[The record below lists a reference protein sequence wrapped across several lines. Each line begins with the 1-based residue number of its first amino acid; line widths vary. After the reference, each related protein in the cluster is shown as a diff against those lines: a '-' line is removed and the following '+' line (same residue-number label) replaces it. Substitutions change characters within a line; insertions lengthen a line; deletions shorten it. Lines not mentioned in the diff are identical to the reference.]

1 MKTSRVILQREGPCP
16 CGSGKRFLGCC
27 MQIDGYV
34 QKLLPILT
42 LPGNKTEFSQPGCY
56 LASDQNCSQGL
67 TGEHYISRSVLAVLG
82 EQIKV
87 VGVPWLQKGEER
99 TVGLNSL
106 TANLLCK
113 RHNSA
118 LSPLDD
124 EAGKFSHHLD
134 QIHRDLN
141 RHSLSRRK
149 KAHLFSGE
157 AIELWL
163 LKVTCGVCL
172 GFAAKDGV
180 KLKTDHV
187 SDFEKIRF
195 AFYRRVWDVGGGLY
209 LNARLGSTVVGRN
222 RISIA
227 PLTVI
232 GEKRIVGARV
242 WLFGLEF
249 DLLFDMKGIGPPVGG
264 YIHRPS
270 TIEFKGG
277 RRSHFV
283 VLTWPRSTPI
293 QNIQLTASGR
303 A

>member
-1 MKTSRVILQREGPCP
+1 
-16 CGSGKRFLGCC
+16 

-34 QKLLPILT
+34 QKHIPILA

-56 LASDQNCSQGL
+56 LAGDKNCSQGL
-67 TGEHYISRSVLAVLG
+67 TGEHYISKSVLEVLG
-82 EQIKV
+82 DQIKIE
-87 VGVPWLQKGEER
+87 GMPWLQKGEER
-99 TVGLNSL
+99 AVGLNSL
-106 TANLLCK
+106 TANLLCS

-118 LSPLDD
+118 LSTLDD
-124 EAGKFSHHLD
+124 EAGRFSRHID

-141 RHSLSRRK
+141 KRSLSRRK

-157 AIELWL
+157 AIELWV

-172 GFAAKDGV
+172 GFASIDGV

-187 SDFEKIRF
+187 FDFEKITN
-195 AFYRRVWDVGGGLY
+195 AFYRRVWDAGGGLY
-209 LNARLGSTVVGRN
+209 LNAQLGATVLGQN

-227 PLTVI
+227 PLTVS

-249 DLLFDMKGIGPPVGG
+249 ALLFDVKGIASPRGG
-264 YIHRPS
+264 YVHRPS
-270 TIEFKGG
+270 TLEFKGG

-293 QNIQLTASGR
+293 RNIQLTASSR